1 MPDSAHDP
9 AHDPT
14 DGAPVGRRIVLG
26 LLGIGGLGIVFGSKV
41 QNAISN
47 ALGPLESRDPTGLLG
62 MIPLGDVFRYYS
74 VTGPVPHRDETD
86 YRLTVS
92 GLVGTQST
100 YPWPTCGR
108 CHRSSWCVTSSA

>member
-1 MPDSAHDP
+1 MAGNRPLSNRVGKVPDSAHDP

-62 MIPLGDVFRYYS
+62 MFPLGDVFRYYS
-74 VTGPVPHRDETD
+74 VTG
-86 YRLTVS
+86 
-92 GLVGTQST
+92 
-100 YPWPTCGR
+100 R
-108 CHRSSWCVTSSA
+108 CHTATRPTTDSPSRAWSAPEHVLPR